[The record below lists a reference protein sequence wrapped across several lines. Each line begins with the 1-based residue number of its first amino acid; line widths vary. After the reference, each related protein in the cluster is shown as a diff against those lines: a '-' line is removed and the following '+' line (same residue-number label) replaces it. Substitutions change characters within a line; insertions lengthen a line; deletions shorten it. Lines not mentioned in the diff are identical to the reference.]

1 MSAKLIEN
9 IGQNYAFASSRAE
22 LFDKEE
28 QDALKDLELTQAQ
41 ELEEA
46 PCSNNLFFGFFFDGT
61 KNNYQKANL
70 NLAHSN
76 VARLYDAYPGIG
88 VEPLLTKKETWD
100 RYQHCFK
107 VYVPGVASPFPQIKD
122 DGESTRSAAMGYRCA
137 DRIIWGLMQA
147 INNVHSYFHKSPLL
161 STNKILELI
170 RTIDLTPKLLWDM
183 RHRTYAESS
192 DDSSA
197 RETSRQLIEKQLELL
212 HSAVKQHWT
221 DEAKNYPAKKDPG
234 IVKTIRVSVFGFSR
248 GATEARAFV
257 NFLIAMCTCDRR
269 LSEKNGPLTLGGFD
283 LQIDFV
289 GIFDTVASIGIG
301 NTFGNSMLLQG
312 FDGHAAW
319 ADAETV
325 LRIPEDIRCVHLIAA
340 HEIRR
345 SFPLDSI
352 SVKGAFSSSSEEI
365 VVPGMHS
372 DIGGG
377 YEPTE
382 QGKGTAADGH
392 DMLSRIPLIYMYKK
406 ARLANVPFRLEDADE
421 EAKKK
426 FKISPKTI
434 DDMNAYLALC
444 ECKEGSVTDIM
455 REQRRLYIQWRRAR
469 RSGGALPLEKTA
481 SFGRATQFDQND
493 LHSANLEFDSE
504 VKTFETWL
512 QKKGN
517 AYEPKHQK
525 PGFNDAHPN
534 EWEEIAT
541 WWKAPYQLPEAVAKI
556 FDEYVH
562 DSRAWFKMIPGNPDS
577 EEGAHV
583 QLREWCEIL
592 AKEKEER
599 LELQSIGARGDRPA
613 PAAAKSRLTP
623 EQRAAALS
631 YMETKKIP
639 AMITTGREPFDG
651 PGMFLYQD
659 AKAGYLRFRKVYSG
673 GDNLLISRADKPVPL
688 KAA

>member
-1 MSAKLIEN
+1 VSANLIDG
-9 IGQNYAFASSRAE
+9 ISVKYTKTSS
-22 LFDKEE
+22 
-28 QDALKDLELTQAQ
+28 
-41 ELEEA
+41 LEEFFA
-46 PCSNNLFFGFFFDGT
+46 KDELDILEKFQREQQQVIADSPCSNNLYFGFFFDGT
-61 KNNYQKANL
+61 KNNYKKANI

-76 VARLYDAYPGIG
+76 VARLYDAYPGIS
-88 VEPLLTKKETWD
+88 VEPSLSRDTKWVE
-100 RYQHCFK
+100 YPHCFK
-107 VYVPGVASPFPQIKD
+107 VYVPGVASPFPQIND
-122 DGESTRSAAMGYRCA
+122 DGESTRSAAMGYRCQ
-137 DRIIWGLMQA
+137 DRIVWGLMQA
-147 INNVHSYFHKSPLL
+147 INNVHTYFHKSPLL
-161 STNKILELI
+161 STDKILELI
-170 RTIDLTPKLLWDM
+170 RSIDLTPAVLTDM
-183 RHRTYAESS
+183 MHRTFAERS
-192 DDSSA
+192 DDVSAKKTA
-197 RETSRQLIEKQLELL
+197 RELIEEQLERL
-212 HSAVKQHWT
+212 HSAVKLHWT
-221 DEAKNYPAKKDPG
+221 DKDKGYPQKKDPG
-234 IVKTIRVSVFGFSR
+234 IVKTIHVSVFGFSR

-257 NFLIAMCTCDRR
+257 NFLVAMCICDKR
-269 LSEKNGPLTLGGFD
+269 LSKQNGVLTLGGFE
-283 LQIDFV
+283 LKIDFV

-301 NTFGNSMLLQG
+301 NTFGNSFLLQG

-325 LRIPEDIRCVHLIAA
+325 LRIPTDVRCVHLIAA

-352 SVKGAFSSSSEEI
+352 SVKGSFSSSFEEI

-392 DMLSRIPLIYMYKK
+392 DMLSRIPLIYMYKQ
-406 ARLANVPFRLEDADE
+406 ARLANVPFRLESADE

-426 FKISPKTI
+426 FKISPQTI

-444 ECKEGSVTDIM
+444 KCKQGSVTEIM
-455 REQRRLYIQWRRAR
+455 REQRMLYIQWRRQR
-469 RSGGALPLEKTA
+469 RAGEALPLEKTA

-493 LHSANLEFDSE
+493 LHSANLEFDTE

-512 QKKGN
+512 QKKGSGFV
-517 AYEPKHQK
+517 PKSQK
-525 PGFNDAHPN
+525 PGFNDSHPN

-541 WWKAPYQLPEAVAKI
+541 WWKAPYQLPVAIAKI

-577 EEGAHV
+577 EEAAHV

-592 AKEKEER
+592 AEEKEER
-599 LELQSIGARGDRPA
+599 TQLAAGSRGDRAVTA
-613 PAAAKSRLTP
+613 PPKSRLTA

-631 YMETKKIP
+631 YMQTKKIP

-673 GDNLLISRADKPVPL
+673 GDSLLISNADRPAQM

>member
-1 MSAKLIEN
+1 MNASLISHIPRSYESIHDFKKFFDDSDHLILKGLEPLQAK
-9 IGQNYAFASSRAE
+9 E
-22 LFDKEE
+22 LP
-28 QDALKDLELTQAQ
+28 DL
-41 ELEEA
+41 

-61 KNNYQKANL
+61 KNNYKNADI

-76 VARLYDAYPGIG
+76 VARLYDAYPGIS
-88 VEPLLTKKETWD
+88 VEPNLTRDQKWND
-100 RYQHCFK
+100 YPHCFK
-107 VYVPGVASPFPQIKD
+107 VYIPGVASPFPQIKD
-122 DGESTRSAAMGYRCA
+122 DGASTRSAAMGYRCA

-161 STNKILELI
+161 STDKILELI
-170 RTIDLTPKLLWDM
+170 NAIDLTPNLLWNM
-183 RHRTYAESS
+183 MHRTYADTS
-192 DDSSA
+192 DDPTA
-197 RETSRQLIEKQLELL
+197 RESARQLIEKQLQLL
-212 HSAVKQHWT
+212 HSAVKLHWT
-221 DEAKNYPAKKDPG
+221 DDAKNCPPKKDPG
-234 IVKTIRVSVFGFSR
+234 IVKTIHVSVFGFSR

-269 LSEKNGPLTLGGFD
+269 LSNKKGPLTLGGFE
-283 LQIDFV
+283 LKIDFV

-325 LRIPEDIRCVHLIAA
+325 LRIPEDIRCVHLVAA

-352 SVKGAFSSSSEEI
+352 SVKGAFSSSFEEI

-406 ARLANVPFRLEDADE
+406 ARLANVPFRLEQADE

-493 LHSANLEFDSE
+493 LHSANLEFDTE
-504 VKTFETWL
+504 VKTFESWL
-512 QKKGN
+512 QKKGSG
-517 AYEPKHQK
+517 YEPKHQK
-525 PGFNDAHPN
+525 PGFNDSHPN

-541 WWKAPYQLPEAVAKI
+541 WWKTPYQLPEAIAKI

-599 LELQSIGARGDRPA
+599 VELQSVGARGDRPA
-613 PAAAKSRLTP
+613 PAAPKSRLTP

-659 AKAGYLRFRKVYSG
+659 AKAGYLRFRKVYAG
-673 GDNLLISRADKPVPL
+673 GDSLLISKADQPVPM

>member
-1 MSAKLIEN
+1 MSASLIAD
-9 IGQNYAFASSRAE
+9 ISQNYQSADIFE
-22 LFDKEE
+22 TLFDPADQATLRTAERE
-28 QDALKDLELTQAQ
+28 QRKVLPDM
-41 ELEEA
+41 
-46 PCSNNLFFGFFFDGT
+46 PCSNNLYFGFFFDGT
-61 KNNYQKANL
+61 KNNYKMADINR
-70 NLAHSN
+70 AHSN
-76 VARLYDAYPGIG
+76 VARLYDAYPGMG
-88 VEPLLTKKETWD
+88 VEPTLSREQKWD
-100 RYQHCFK
+100 DYPHCFK

-122 DGESTRSAAMGYRCA
+122 DGASTRSAAMGYRCA

-147 INNVHSYFHKSPLL
+147 INNVHAYFYKSPLI
-161 STNKILELI
+161 STDKILELI
-170 RTIDLTPKLLWDM
+170 RTIDLTPSVLWDM
-183 RHRTYAESS
+183 MHRTYAQGS
-192 DDSSA
+192 DAPSA
-197 RETSRQLIEKQLELL
+197 TKSARQLIEEQLELL
-212 HSAVKQHWT
+212 HSKVQLHWT
-221 DEAKNYPAKKDPG
+221 GDACESPEKKDPG
-234 IVKTIRVSVFGFSR
+234 IVKKIHVSIFGFSR

-269 LSEKNGPLTLGGFD
+269 LSKKNGPLTLGGFE

-301 NTFGNSMLLQG
+301 NTFGNSFLLQG

-325 LRIPEDIRCVHLIAA
+325 LRIPEDVRCVHLIAA

-352 SVKGAFSSSSEEI
+352 SVKGAFSTNFEEV

-406 ARLANVPFRLEDADE
+406 ARLANVPFRLEQADE
-421 EAKKK
+421 EAKRK
-426 FKISPKTI
+426 FKISPQTI

-469 RSGGALPLEKTA
+469 RSSSALPLEKTA

-493 LHSANLEFDSE
+493 LHSANLEFDTE
-504 VKTFETWL
+504 VATFETWL
-512 QKKGN
+512 QKKGSGFK
-517 AYEPKHQK
+517 PKQQK
-525 PGFNDAHPN
+525 PGFKDSQPN

-541 WWKAPYQLPEAVAKI
+541 WWKTPYQLPAAVAKV

-599 LELQSIGARGDRPA
+599 VEKQSVGARGDRPA
-613 PAAAKSRLTP
+613 PAAPKSRLTP
-623 EQRAAALS
+623 EQRSAALS

-659 AKAGYLRFRKVYSG
+659 AKAGYLRFRKVYAG
-673 GDNLLISRADKPVPL
+673 GDNMLISKADQPAPM

>member
-1 MSAKLIEN
+1 MSAELISN
-9 IGQNYAFASSRAE
+9 VSHAYQSAHSIKE
-22 LFDKEE
+22 LFDENEFRILDSFTDEQQKEIPT
-28 QDALKDLELTQAQ
+28 K
-41 ELEEA
+41 
-46 PCSNNLFFGFFFDGT
+46 PCTNNLFFGFFFDGT
-61 KNNYQKANL
+61 KNNYKKADI

-88 VEPLLTKKETWD
+88 VEPNLTRNQKWNE
-100 RYQHCFK
+100 YPHCFK

-122 DGESTRSAAMGYRCA
+122 DGESTRSAAMGYRCS

-161 STNKILELI
+161 SADQILALI
-170 RTIDLTPKLLWDM
+170 GSIALTPNLLWDM
-183 RHRTYAESS
+183 MNREKAVSIE
-192 DDSSA
+192 DPSA
-197 RETSRQLIEKQLELL
+197 NQTSRQIIEAQLQLL
-212 HSAVKQHWT
+212 HAAVNLHWM
-221 DEAKNYPAKKDPG
+221 DDAKKCPQKKDPG
-234 IVKTIRVSVFGFSR
+234 IVKTIHVSVFGFSR

-269 LSEKNGPLTLGGFD
+269 LSQMEGPLTLGGFK
-283 LQIDFV
+283 LEIDFV

-301 NTFGNSMLLQG
+301 NTFGNSLLLQG

-325 LRIPEDIRCVHLIAA
+325 LRIPEDIRCVHIVAA

-352 SVKGAFSSSSEEI
+352 SVKGAFSSSFEEI

-382 QGKGTAADGH
+382 QGKGTETDGH

-406 ARLANVPFRLEDADE
+406 ARLANVPFRLEQADE

-444 ECKEGSVTDIM
+444 ECKEGTVTDIM

-469 RSGGALPLEKTA
+469 RSAGALPLEKTA

-493 LHSANLEFDSE
+493 LHSANLEFDTE
-504 VKTFETWL
+504 VNAFEAWL
-512 QKKGN
+512 KKKGSS
-517 AYEPKHQK
+517 YVPKHQK
-525 PGFNDAHPN
+525 PGFKDSHPN

-541 WWKAPYQLPEAVAKI
+541 WWKSPYQLPDAIAKM

-577 EEGAHV
+577 EEAAHA
-583 QLREWCEIL
+583 QLREWCDIL
-592 AKEKEER
+592 AKEKEAR
-599 LELQSIGARGDRPA
+599 SHQPTGAHGDRAEAPA
-613 PAAAKSRLTP
+613 PRSSLTP
-623 EQRAAALS
+623 AQREAALS
-631 YMETKKIP
+631 YMQNKKIP
-639 AMITTGREPFDG
+639 PMITTGREPFDG

-659 AKAGYLRFRKVYSG
+659 AKAGYLRFRKVYAG
-673 GDNLLISRADKPVPL
+673 GDSMLISKADRPVDV

>member
-1 MSAKLIEN
+1 MSAKLIDDLD
-9 IGQNYAFASSRAE
+9 QRYASANSLKEFFTEDE
-22 LFDKEE
+22 LRKLDRIEK
-28 QDALKDLELTQAQ
+28 LQAQ
-41 ELEEA
+41 ELPGE
-46 PCSNNLFFGFFFDGT
+46 PCSNHLYFGFFFDGT
-61 KNNYQKANL
+61 KNNYKKANV

-76 VARLYDAYPGIG
+76 VARLYDAFPGTS
-88 VEPLLTKKETWD
+88 VEPSLTRAQQWKAS
-100 RYQHCFK
+100 QHCFK
-107 VYVPGVASPFPQIKD
+107 VYVPGVASPFPQIND
-122 DGESTRSAAMGYRCA
+122 DGESTRSAAMGYRCE

-147 INNVHSYFHKSPLL
+147 INNVHAYFHKSPLL
-161 STNKILELI
+161 STDKILELI
-170 RTIDLTPKLLWDM
+170 RAINLTPSALWDM
-183 RHRTYAESS
+183 MNRSFAERS
-192 DDSSA
+192 DDPSAKPSA
-197 RETSRQLIEKQLELL
+197 REIIEQQLEQL
-212 HSAVKQHWT
+212 HSKVKLHWT
-221 DEAKNYPAKKDPG
+221 DEARGCPQKKDPG
-234 IVKTIRVSVFGFSR
+234 IVKKIHVSIFGFSR

-257 NFLIAMCTCDRR
+257 NFLTAMCTCDRR
-269 LSEKNGPLTLGGFD
+269 LSKQSGALTLGGFE
-283 LQIDFV
+283 LVIDFV

-301 NTFGNSMLLQG
+301 NTFGNSFLLQG
-312 FDGHAAW
+312 FDGHGAW

-325 LRIPEDIRCVHLIAA
+325 LRIPDDVRCVHLIAA

-352 SVKGAFSSSSEEI
+352 SVKGAFSSNFEEI

-382 QGKGTAADGH
+382 QGKGTATDGH

-426 FKISPKTI
+426 FKISPKAI
-434 DDMNAYLALC
+434 EDMNAYLDLC
-444 ECKEGSVTDIM
+444 ECKKGSVTDIM
-455 REQRRLYIQWRRAR
+455 REQRMLYIQWRRQR
-469 RSGGALPLEKTA
+469 RAAGPLPLEQTA
-481 SFGRATQFDQND
+481 SFKRATQFDQND
-493 LHSANLEFDSE
+493 LHSANLEFDTE
-504 VKTFETWL
+504 VTTFETWL
-512 QKKGN
+512 QKKGSDFV
-517 AYEPKHQK
+517 PKHQK
-525 PGFNDAHPN
+525 PGFKDSHPN

-541 WWKAPYQLPEAVAKI
+541 WWKAPYQLPEAIAKV

-577 EEGAHV
+577 EEAAHV

-599 LELQSIGARGDRPA
+599 AQQPIGAHGERTASKPQ
-613 PAAAKSRLTP
+613 SRLTP
-623 EQRAAALS
+623 EQRDAALS
-631 YMETKKIP
+631 YMQNKKIP
-639 AMITTGREPFDG
+639 PMITTGREPFDG

-673 GDNLLISRADKPVPL
+673 GDSLLISRSDRPSEM